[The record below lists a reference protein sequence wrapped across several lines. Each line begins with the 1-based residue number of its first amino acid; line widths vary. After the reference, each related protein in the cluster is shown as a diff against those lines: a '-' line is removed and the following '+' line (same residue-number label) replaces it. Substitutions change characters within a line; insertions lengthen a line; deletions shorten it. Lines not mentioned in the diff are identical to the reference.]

1 MKTFY
6 YGVNRISH
14 SRVYTRTGI
23 VFAANRRRAKTLI
36 KKIYKG
42 WECVHLEEK
51 HYSDVCVD
59 ISPDAIGVIQV

>member
-6 YGVNRISH
+6 YGVQKRAH
-14 SRVYTRTGI
+14 SRAYTRTGI
-23 VFAANRRRAKTLI
+23 VFAANRRRAQTII

-59 ISPDAIGVIQV
+59 ISPDAIGEINI